1 MRYLRGAAVT
11 LRLSV
16 PSKEACE
23 TLSNIEDPLLFGAV
37 IGLYALVLV
46 ALLYVVLTRSSVTLR
61 QQTRQIEAL
70 TIRMLD
76 HGQAL
81 SSGVN
86 GLRDEIARQA
96 GLAREDSAARIAGV
110 GQDIAQK
117 IDLLAGTQRGAFEGF
132 AATLNE
138 ARAASDLAA
147 KIAREEAGTSFGTFG
162 NLVTERLSE
171 QALLQTARLDGFAAR
186 LLEHRSAT
194 AEDSRALREEVN
206 KAIGALSKSL
216 LEGLETQSRGQIE
229 GLAAAQ
235 AQILEMTGANDRAA
249 LALRETVQG
258 RLDALRQDNEAK
270 LEQMRVTVDEKLQG
284 TLEQRL
290 GASFTQ
296 VNEQL
301 ERVFKSVGEMQ
312 TIATGV
318 GDLKRVLTNVKARG
332 TWGEATLGML
342 LEQAMTIEQYAQN
355 VEVKPGSNQRV
366 EYAIR
371 LPNDGDTPVW
381 LPIDAKLPIEDYER
395 LIDASE
401 RADVV
406 GIEAAHK
413 GLEKAIRVAA
423 KDISEKYIAPPHT
436 TDFAIMFLPTEGLF
450 AEVVR
455 RPGLVDALQR
465 DHKVLVSGP
474 TTLMA
479 TLTSLR
485 MGFRT
490 LAIQQRSSEVWQV
503 LSNVKQEFEK
513 FGGVLKK
520 VEEKLDQAKN
530 VVQQARTREN
540 VLGRQLRA
548 VEILPGSAPQAAL
561 PFVSP
566 ADLIEDVLDDLDG
579 G

>member
-1 MRYLRGAAVT
+1 MTA
-11 LRLSV
+11 S
-16 PSKEACE
+16 P
-23 TLSNIEDPLLFGAV
+23 IQDPLLLGAV
-37 IGLYALVLV
+37 VGLYVLVLLG
-46 ALLYVVLTRSSVTLR
+46 LLYFALTRSSLTLR
-61 QQTRQIEAL
+61 HQTRQIEAL
-70 TIRMLD
+70 NTRILD
-76 HGQAL
+76 QGQAL
-81 SSGVN
+81 SAGLL
-86 GLRDEIARQA
+86 GLREEIARQA
-96 GLAREDSAARIAGV
+96 VQAREDSAARIAGV
-110 GQDIAQK
+110 GQDMAQK
-117 IDLLAGTQRGAFEGF
+117 IDLLANAQRGAFEGF
-132 AATLNE
+132 AATLTDG
-138 ARAASDLAA
+138 RTASDLAA
-147 KIAREEAGTSFGTFG
+147 TTARQEAATSFGTFG
-162 NLVTERLSE
+162 TLVTERLSE
-171 QALLQTARLDGFAAR
+171 QARGQTARLDSFEAR
-186 LLEHRSAT
+186 LLEHRTAT

-216 LEGLETQSRGQIE
+216 LEGLETQGRSQTE
-229 GLAAAQ
+229 ALSAAQ
-235 AQILEMTGANDRAA
+235 NQIKELTLANDRTA

-258 RLDALRQDNEAK
+258 RLDALRQENEAK

-342 LEQAMTIEQYAQN
+342 LEQAMSAEQYAQN
-355 VEVKPGSNQRV
+355 VEVKPASNQSV

-401 RADVV
+401 RADVA
-406 GIEAAHK
+406 GIEAAQK
-413 GLEKAIRVAA
+413 GLERAIRLEA
-423 KDISEKYIAPPHT
+423 KKIAEKYIAPPHT

-503 LSNVKQEFEK
+503 LSSVKQEFEK

-520 VEEKLDQAKN
+520 VEDKLDQAKN
-530 VVQQARTREN
+530 VVHEARTREN
-540 VLGRQLRA
+540 VLGRKLRA
-548 VEILPGSAPQAAL
+548 VETLPGSLPQSVL
-561 PFVSP
+561 PFAAP
-566 ADLIEDVLDDLDG
+566 TDLFEEVMDDSEG
-579 G
+579 Q

>member
-1 MRYLRGAAVT
+1 MF
-11 LRLSV
+11 
-16 PSKEACE
+16 
-23 TLSNIEDPLLFGAV
+23 SNIQDPLLLGAI
-37 IGLYALVLV
+37 IGLYGLVLV
-46 ALLYVVLTRSSVTLR
+46 ALLYVALTRSSLTLR

-70 TIRMLD
+70 SIRMLD
-76 HGQAL
+76 QGQAL
-81 SSGVN
+81 TSGLN
-86 GLRDEIARQA
+86 ALRDETARQNA
-96 GLAREDSAARIAGV
+96 LAREDSAARIAGV

-117 IDLLAGTQRGAFEGF
+117 IDLLANAQRGAFDGF

-138 ARAASDLAA
+138 ARGAGDLAA
-147 KIAREEAGTSFGTFG
+147 KTAREEAATNFGAFGT
-162 NLVTERLSE
+162 LVTDRLSE
-171 QALLQTARLDGFAAR
+171 QARQQTARLDGFSDR
-186 LLEHRSAT
+186 LMEHRKST

-216 LEGLETQSRGQIE
+216 LEGLETQGRGQIE
-229 GLAAAQ
+229 GLGAAQTQIKEMTAANDLAAA
-235 AQILEMTGANDRAA
+235 
-249 LALRETVQG
+249 ALRQTVEG
-258 RLDALRQDNEAK
+258 RLDVLRQDNETK
-270 LEQMRVTVDEKLQG
+270 LEQMRITVDEKLQG

-290 GASFTQ
+290 GASFSQ

-355 VEVKPGSNQRV
+355 VAVIPGSAARV

-413 GLEKAIRVAA
+413 GLEKAIRIAA
-423 KDISEKYIAPPHT
+423 KDISEKYIGPPHT

-465 DHKVLVSGP
+465 DFKVLVSGP

-503 LSNVKQEFEK
+503 LSKVKKEFEN

-520 VEEKLDQAKN
+520 VEDKLDQAKN
-530 VVQQARTREN
+530 VVKEARTREN

-548 VEILPGSAPQAAL
+548 VESLPGSGPQAAL

-566 ADLIEDVLDDLDG
+566 AELIEDVLDDLEG
-579 G
+579 GT

>member
-1 MRYLRGAAVT
+1 MTA
-11 LRLSV
+11 S
-16 PSKEACE
+16 P
-23 TLSNIEDPLLFGAV
+23 IQDPLLLGAV
-37 IGLYALVLV
+37 VGLYVLVLLG
-46 ALLYVVLTRSSVTLR
+46 LLYFALTRSSLTLR
-61 QQTRQIEAL
+61 HQTRQIEAL
-70 TIRMLD
+70 NTRILD
-76 HGQAL
+76 QGQAL
-81 SSGVN
+81 SAGLL
-86 GLRDEIARQA
+86 GLREEIARQA
-96 GLAREDSAARIAGV
+96 VQAREDSAARIAGV
-110 GQDIAQK
+110 GQDMAQK
-117 IDLLAGTQRGAFEGF
+117 IDLLANAQRGAFEGF
-132 AATLNE
+132 AATLTDG
-138 ARAASDLAA
+138 RTASDVAA
-147 KIAREEAGTSFGTFG
+147 TTARQEAATSFGTFG
-162 NLVTERLSE
+162 TLVTERLSE
-171 QALLQTARLDGFAAR
+171 QARGQTARLDSFEAR
-186 LLEHRSAT
+186 LLEHRTAT

-216 LEGLETQSRGQIE
+216 LEGLETQGRSQTE
-229 GLAAAQ
+229 ALSAAQ
-235 AQILEMTGANDRAA
+235 NQIKELTLANDRTA

-258 RLDALRQDNEAK
+258 RLDALRQENEAK

-342 LEQAMTIEQYAQN
+342 LEQAMSAEQYAQN
-355 VEVKPGSNQRV
+355 VEVKPASNQSV

-401 RADVV
+401 RADVA
-406 GIEAAHK
+406 GIEAAQK
-413 GLEKAIRVAA
+413 GLERAIRLEA
-423 KDISEKYIAPPHT
+423 KKIAEKYIAPPHT

-503 LSNVKQEFEK
+503 LSSVKQEFEK

-520 VEEKLDQAKN
+520 VEDKLDQAKN
-530 VVQQARTREN
+530 VVHEARTREN
-540 VLGRQLRA
+540 VLGRKLRA
-548 VEILPGSAPQAAL
+548 VETLPGSLPQSVL
-561 PFVSP
+561 PFAAP
-566 ADLIEDVLDDLDG
+566 TDLFEEVMDDSEG
-579 G
+579 Q

>member
-1 MRYLRGAAVT
+1 MT
-11 LRLSV
+11 
-16 PSKEACE
+16 
-23 TLSNIEDPLLFGAV
+23 IQDPLLLGAI
-37 IGLYALVLV
+37 IGLYVLVLL
-46 ALLYVVLTRSSVTLR
+46 ALLYVVLTGSGSQLR
-61 QQTRQIEAL
+61 PLTRQIEAL
-70 TIRMLD
+70 STRLLD
-76 HGQAL
+76 QGQTFAAGLSAL
-81 SSGVN
+81 
-86 GLRDEIARQA
+86 REEAARQA
-96 GLAREDSAARIAGV
+96 IVSREDSAARIAGV
-110 GQDIAQK
+110 GQDMAQK
-117 IDLLAGTQRGAFEGF
+117 IDLLANAQRQAFEGF
-132 AATLNE
+132 ATTLAE
-138 ARAASDLAA
+138 ARAASELSA
-147 KIAREEAGTSFGTFG
+147 KIAREEAATSFGAFG
-162 NLVTERLSE
+162 TIVTERLGE
-171 QALLQTARLDGFAAR
+171 QAQSQTARLDSFAAR

-206 KAIGALSKSL
+206 KAIGSLSKSL
-216 LEGLETQSRGQIE
+216 LEGLDTQGRQQID

-235 AQILEMTGANDRAA
+235 TQIKQMMEANDRAA
-249 LALRETVQG
+249 LALRQTVEG
-258 RLDALRQDNEAK
+258 RLDTLRQDNEAK

-342 LEQAMTIEQYAQN
+342 LEQAMTNEQYAQN
-355 VEVKPGSNQRV
+355 VEVRPGSGQRV
-366 EYAIR
+366 EFAIR

-401 RADVV
+401 RADVAGV
-406 GIEAAHK
+406 EAAQK
-413 GLEKAIRVAA
+413 GLERAIRLAA
-423 KDISEKYIAPPHT
+423 KDIGDKYIAPPHT

-490 LAIQQRSSEVWQV
+490 LAIQQRSSEVWNV
-503 LSNVKQEFEK
+503 LSSVKQEFEK

-520 VEEKLDQAKN
+520 VEDKLDQAKN

-540 VLGRQLRA
+540 VLGRKLRA
-548 VEILPGSAPQAAL
+548 VESLPGSAPQAAL
-561 PFVSP
+561 PFVSGS
-566 ADLIEDVLDDLDG
+566 DLIADVVEDIDGEDDE
-579 G
+579 

>member
-1 MRYLRGAAVT
+1 MT
-11 LRLSV
+11 
-16 PSKEACE
+16 
-23 TLSNIEDPLLFGAV
+23 TTTIQDPLMLGAV
-37 IGLYALVLV
+37 IGLYVLVLI
-46 ALLYVVLTRSSVTLR
+46 AILYFALTRSKLTLR

-70 TIRMLD
+70 SIRMLD
-76 HGQAL
+76 QGQAL
-81 SSGVN
+81 TSGLN
-86 GLRDEIARQA
+86 GLRDETARQGA
-96 GLAREDSAARIAGV
+96 LAREDSAARIAGV

-117 IDLLAGTQRGAFEGF
+117 IDLLANAQRQAFDGF
-132 AATLNE
+132 ATTLNDT
-138 ARAASDLAA
+138 RVASDLAA
-147 KIAREEAGTSFGTFG
+147 KTAREEALTSFGTFG
-162 NLVTERLSE
+162 ALVTERLSE
-171 QALLQTARLDGFAAR
+171 QANQQTARLDNFAAR
-186 LLEHRSAT
+186 LLEHRTAT
-194 AEDSRALREEVN
+194 AEHSRALREEVN

-216 LEGLETQSRGQIE
+216 LEGLETQGRGQVE
-229 GLAAAQ
+229 GLTAAQ
-235 AQILEMTGANDRAA
+235 NQIKNMIEANDRAA
-249 LALRETVQG
+249 LALRQTVEG
-258 RLDALRQDNEAK
+258 RLDVLRQDNEAK

-342 LEQAMTIEQYAQN
+342 LEQAMSAEQYAQN
-355 VEVKPGSNQRV
+355 VEVNPGSNQRV

-401 RADVV
+401 RADVAGV
-406 GIEAAHK
+406 EAAQK
-413 GLEKAIRVAA
+413 GLERAIRTAA
-423 KDISEKYIAPPHT
+423 KDICEKYVAPPHT
-436 TDFAIMFLPTEGLF
+436 TDFGIMFLPTEGLF

-465 DHKVLVSGP
+465 EHRVLVAGP

-503 LSNVKQEFEK
+503 LSNVKQEFGK
-513 FGGVLKK
+513 FGDVLDK
-520 VEEKLDQAKN
+520 VEKKLGEAQKTVADAGIRRRS
-530 VVQQARTREN
+530 VDRHLRT
-540 VLGRQLRA
+540 
-548 VEILPGSAPQAAL
+548 VESLPGSGPQAAL
-561 PFVSP
+561 PFVS
-566 ADLIEDVLDDLDG
+566 ASELIEDVLDDLDG
-579 G
+579 EAL

>member
-1 MRYLRGAAVT
+1 MTQIQDPTLFAAI
-11 LRLSV
+11 L
-16 PSKEACE
+16 
-23 TLSNIEDPLLFGAV
+23 
-37 IGLYALVLV
+37 GLYVLVLLCV
-46 ALLYVVLTRSSVTLR
+46 LYFALTRSSVTLR
-61 QQTRQIEAL
+61 QQSRQIEAL
-70 TIRMLD
+70 SIRMLD
-76 HGQAL
+76 QGQAL
-81 SSGVN
+81 TTGLN
-86 GLRDEIARQA
+86 GLRDETARQGA
-96 GLAREDSAARIAGV
+96 IAREDSAARIAGV
-110 GQDIAQK
+110 GQDMAQK
-117 IDLLAGTQRGAFEGF
+117 IDLLANAQRQAFDGF
-132 AATLNE
+132 AATLSE
-138 ARAASDLAA
+138 ARNASDLAA
-147 KIAREEAGTSFGTFG
+147 KTAREETGTSFGTFG
-162 NLVTERLSE
+162 ALVTERLSE
-171 QALLQTARLDGFAAR
+171 QAMQQTARLDGFAAR

-216 LEGLETQSRGQIE
+216 LEGLETQGRGQTE
-229 GLAAAQ
+229 GLNAAQ
-235 AQILEMTGANDRAA
+235 NQIKDMTEANDRAA
-249 LALRETVQG
+249 LALRQTVEG
-258 RLDALRQDNEAK
+258 RLDVLRQDNEVK

-290 GASFTQ
+290 GASFSQ

-332 TWGEATLGML
+332 TWGEASLGML
-342 LEQAMTIEQYAQN
+342 LEQAMTTEQYAQN
-355 VEVKPGSNQRV
+355 VEVKPSSNQRV
-366 EYAIR
+366 EFAIR

-401 RADVV
+401 RADVAA
-406 GIEAAHK
+406 IEAAHK

-503 LSNVKQEFEK
+503 LSTVKQEFEK
-513 FGGVLKK
+513 FGGVLQK

-540 VLGRQLRA
+540 VLGRKLRA
-548 VEILPGSAPQAAL
+548 VESLPGSGPQAAL

-566 ADLIEDVLDDLDG
+566 AELIEDVLDDLDG
-579 G
+579 GQ

>member
-1 MRYLRGAAVT
+1 MAMNYST
-11 LRLSV
+11 
-16 PSKEACE
+16 
-23 TLSNIEDPLLFGAV
+23 IQDPLLLGAV
-37 IGLYALVLV
+37 IGLYVLVLV
-46 ALLYVVLTRSSVTLR
+46 GLLYFALTRSSPTLR

-70 TIRMLD
+70 SIRMLD
-76 HGQAL
+76 QGQAL
-81 SSGVN
+81 SNGLT
-86 GLRDEIARQA
+86 GLRDEMARQA
-96 GLAREDSAARIAGV
+96 ALAREDSAARIAGV
-110 GQDIAQK
+110 GQDMAQK
-117 IDLLAGTQRGAFEGF
+117 IDLLANAQRGAFEGF

-138 ARAASDLAA
+138 ARTASDLSA
-147 KIAREEAGTSFGTFG
+147 KIAREEAGSSFGTFG
-162 NLVTERLSE
+162 ALVTERLSE
-171 QALLQTARLDGFAAR
+171 QALLQTTRLDGFAAR

-206 KAIGALSKSL
+206 KAIKD
-216 LEGLETQSRGQIE
+216 
-229 GLAAAQ
+229 
-235 AQILEMTGANDRAA
+235 MTAANDVAA
-249 LALRETVQG
+249 GALRETVQG
-258 RLDALRQDNEAK
+258 RLDALRQDNEVK

-342 LEQAMTIEQYAQN
+342 LEQAMTTEQYAQN
-355 VEVKPGSNQRV
+355 VSVIPGSTARV

-401 RADVV
+401 RADVA

-423 KDISEKYIAPPHT
+423 KDISEKYIGPPHT

-465 DHKVLVSGP
+465 EFKVLVSGP

-548 VEILPGSAPQAAL
+548 VESLPGSGPQAAL

-566 ADLIEDVLDDLDG
+566 AELIEDVLDDLEGKVD
-579 G
+579 

>member
-1 MRYLRGAAVT
+1 MD
-11 LRLSV
+11 
-16 PSKEACE
+16 PSTIK
-23 TLSNIEDPLLFGAV
+23 DPLLFGAI
-37 IGLYALVLV
+37 IGLYILVLV
-46 ALLYVVLTRSSVTLR
+46 ALLYMALTRPSTALR
-61 QQTRQIEAL
+61 QQSRQIEAL
-70 TIRMLD
+70 SIRLLD
-76 HGQAL
+76 HGKGLTDGFSQ
-81 SSGVN
+81 
-86 GLRDEIARQA
+86 LRDELGRQSL
-96 GLAREDSAARIAGV
+96 LAREDSAARIAGV

-117 IDLLAGTQRGAFEGF
+117 LDLLANAQRAAFDGF
-132 AATLNE
+132 AATLSE
-138 ARAASDLAA
+138 ARGANDLAA
-147 KIAREEAGTSFGTFG
+147 KTAREEATTNFSAFGT
-162 NLVTERLSE
+162 LVTERLSE
-171 QALLQTARLDGFAAR
+171 QARQQTAQLDAFAAR
-186 LLEHRSAT
+186 LLEHRQTT

-216 LEGLETQSRGQIE
+216 LEGLETQGRGQID
-229 GLAAAQ
+229 GLLAAQ
-235 AQILEMTGANDRAA
+235 TQIKEMSEANDRAA
-249 LALRETVQG
+249 LALRQTVEG
-258 RLDALRQDNEAK
+258 RLDVLRTDNEAK

-290 GASFTQ
+290 GASFSQ

-342 LEQAMTIEQYAQN
+342 LEQAMTTEQYAQN
-355 VEVKPGSNQRV
+355 VEVNPGSNMRV
-366 EYAIR
+366 EFAIR

-401 RADVV
+401 RADVA
-406 GIEAAHK
+406 GIEGAQK

-423 KDISEKYIAPPHT
+423 KDIGEKYIAPPHT

-465 DHKVLVSGP
+465 EHKVLVSGP

-520 VEEKLDQAKN
+520 VEDKLDQAKN

-548 VEILPGSAPQAAL
+548 VESLPGSGPQAAL
-561 PFVSP
+561 PFVSQ
-566 ADLIEDVLDDLDG
+566 ADLIEDVLDDIDG
-579 G
+579 GA

>member
-1 MRYLRGAAVT
+1 MD
-11 LRLSV
+11 
-16 PSKEACE
+16 PSTIK
-23 TLSNIEDPLLFGAV
+23 DPLLFGAI
-37 IGLYALVLV
+37 IGLYILVLV
-46 ALLYVVLTRSSVTLR
+46 ALLYMALTRPSTALR
-61 QQTRQIEAL
+61 QQSRQIEAL
-70 TIRMLD
+70 SIRLLD
-76 HGQAL
+76 HGKGLTDGFSQ
-81 SSGVN
+81 
-86 GLRDEIARQA
+86 LRDELGRQSL
-96 GLAREDSAARIAGV
+96 LAREDSAARIAGV

-117 IDLLAGTQRGAFEGF
+117 LDLLANAQRAAFDGF
-132 AATLNE
+132 AATLSE
-138 ARAASDLAA
+138 ARGANDLAA
-147 KIAREEAGTSFGTFG
+147 KTAREEATTNFSAFGT
-162 NLVTERLSE
+162 LVTERLSE
-171 QALLQTARLDGFAAR
+171 QARQQTAQLDAFAAR
-186 LLEHRSAT
+186 LLEHRQTT

-216 LEGLETQSRGQIE
+216 LEGLETQGRGQID
-229 GLAAAQ
+229 GLLAAQ
-235 AQILEMTGANDRAA
+235 TQIKEMSEANDRAA
-249 LALRETVQG
+249 LALRQTVEG
-258 RLDALRQDNEAK
+258 RLDVLRTDNEAK

-290 GASFTQ
+290 GASFSQ

-342 LEQAMTIEQYAQN
+342 LEQAMTTEQYAQN
-355 VEVKPGSNQRV
+355 VEVNPGSNMRV
-366 EYAIR
+366 EFAIR

-406 GIEAAHK
+406 GIEGAQK

-423 KDISEKYIAPPHT
+423 KDIGEKYIAPPHT

-465 DHKVLVSGP
+465 EHKVLVSGP

-520 VEEKLDQAKN
+520 VEDKLDQAKN

-548 VEILPGSAPQAAL
+548 VESLPGSGPQAAL
-561 PFVSP
+561 PFVSQ
-566 ADLIEDVLDDLDG
+566 ADLIEDVLDDIDG
-579 G
+579 GA

>member
-1 MRYLRGAAVT
+1 MKALRHVSHI
-11 LRLSV
+11 L
-16 PSKEACE
+16 
-23 TLSNIEDPLLFGAV
+23 DPLLLGSI
-37 IGLYALVLV
+37 IGLYVLILVIF
-46 ALLYVVLTRSSVTLR
+46 LYVFLTRSSVALR
-61 QQTRQIEAL
+61 QQTRRIEDL
-70 TIRMLD
+70 SVRVLD
-76 HGQAL
+76 QGQAL
-81 SSGVN
+81 TSGLSV
-86 GLRDEIARQA
+86 LRDETTRQGA
-96 GLAREDSAARIAGV
+96 LAREDSAARIAGV

-117 IDLLAGTQRGAFEGF
+117 IDLLAGAQRQAFDGF

-138 ARAASDLAA
+138 TRAASDVAA
-147 KIAREEAGTSFGTFG
+147 KTAREEALTSFSTFG
-162 NLVTERLSE
+162 TLVTARLSE
-171 QALLQTARLDGFAAR
+171 QAMQQTARLDGFAAR
-186 LLEHRSAT
+186 LLEHRTAT

-216 LEGLETQSRGQIE
+216 LEGLETQGRGQTE
-229 GLAAAQ
+229 GLSAAQ
-235 AQILEMTGANDRAA
+235 TQIKDMTEANDRAA
-249 LALRETVQG
+249 LALRQTVEG
-258 RLDALRQDNEAK
+258 RLEVLRQDNEAK

-332 TWGEATLGML
+332 TWGEASLGML
-342 LEQAMTIEQYAQN
+342 LEQAMSTEQYGQN
-355 VEVKPGSNQRV
+355 VAVIPGSSARV
-366 EYAIR
+366 EFAIR

-401 RADVV
+401 RADASA
-406 GIEAAHK
+406 IDTAQK
-413 GLEKAIRVAA
+413 GLERAIRVAA
-423 KDISEKYIAPPHT
+423 KDISEKYIGPPHT

-465 DHKVLVSGP
+465 EFKVLVSGP

-503 LSNVKQEFEK
+503 LSTVKQEFEK

-540 VLGRQLRA
+540 VLGRKLRA
-548 VEILPGSAPQAAL
+548 VESLPGSGPQAAL

-566 ADLIEDVLDDLDG
+566 ADMIEDVMDDLDG
-579 G
+579 DDEA

>member
-1 MRYLRGAAVT
+1 MPY
-11 LRLSV
+11 
-16 PSKEACE
+16 
-23 TLSNIEDPLLFGAV
+23 SNIQDPLLLAAV
-37 IGLYALVLV
+37 IGLYVIVL
-46 ALLYVVLTRSSVTLR
+46 LGILYFALTRSNLTLR

-70 TIRMLD
+70 SIRMLD
-76 HGQAL
+76 QGQAL
-81 SSGVN
+81 TNGLN
-86 GLRDEIARQA
+86 GLRDEAARQA

-117 IDLLAGTQRGAFEGF
+117 IDLLANAQRSAFDGF

-147 KIAREEAGTSFGTFG
+147 KTAREEAGTSFGTFG
-162 NLVTERLSE
+162 ALVTERLSE
-171 QALLQTARLDGFAAR
+171 QARQQTARLDGFEAR
-186 LLEHRSAT
+186 LLEHRTST

-216 LEGLETQSRGQIE
+216 LEGLETQGRGQTE
-229 GLAAAQ
+229 SLSAAQ
-235 AQILEMTGANDRAA
+235 TQIKEMTEANDRAA
-249 LALRETVQG
+249 LALRQTVEG
-258 RLDALRQDNEAK
+258 RLDVLRQDNEAK

-342 LEQAMTIEQYAQN
+342 LEQAMTTEQYAQN

-401 RADVV
+401 RADVA
-406 GIEAAHK
+406 GIEAAQK

-423 KDISEKYIAPPHT
+423 KDIGEKYIAPPHT

-455 RPGLVDALQR
+455 RPGLVDVLQR

-548 VEILPGSAPQAAL
+548 VESLPGSAPQAAL

-566 ADLIEDVLDDLDG
+566 AELIEDVLDDLDG
-579 G
+579 GA

>member
-1 MRYLRGAAVT
+1 
-11 LRLSV
+11 
-16 PSKEACE
+16 
-23 TLSNIEDPLLFGAV
+23 LSNIEDPLLFGAV

-70 TIRMLD
+70 SIRMLD
-76 HGQAL
+76 QGQAL
-81 SSGVN
+81 SSGLN

-147 KIAREEAGTSFGTFG
+147 KTAREEAGTSFGTFG
-162 NLVTERLSE
+162 SLVTERLSE

-216 LEGLETQSRGQIE
+216 LEGLETQSRGQID

-401 RADVV
+401 RADVA

-548 VEILPGSAPQAAL
+548 VESLPGSAPQAAL
-561 PFVSP
+561 PFVSE

>member
-1 MRYLRGAAVT
+1 MTA
-11 LRLSV
+11 S
-16 PSKEACE
+16 P
-23 TLSNIEDPLLFGAV
+23 IQDPLLLGAV
-37 IGLYALVLV
+37 VGLYVLVLLG
-46 ALLYVVLTRSSVTLR
+46 LLYFALTRSSLTLR
-61 QQTRQIEAL
+61 HQTRQIEAL
-70 TIRMLD
+70 NTRILD
-76 HGQAL
+76 QGQAL
-81 SSGVN
+81 SAGLL
-86 GLRDEIARQA
+86 GLREEIARQA
-96 GLAREDSAARIAGV
+96 VQAREDSAARIAGV
-110 GQDIAQK
+110 GQDMAQK
-117 IDLLAGTQRGAFEGF
+117 IDLLANAQRGAFEGF
-132 AATLNE
+132 AATLTDG
-138 ARAASDLAA
+138 RTASDLAA
-147 KIAREEAGTSFGTFG
+147 TTARQEAATSFGTFG
-162 NLVTERLSE
+162 TLVTERLSE
-171 QALLQTARLDGFAAR
+171 QARGQTARLDSFEAR
-186 LLEHRSAT
+186 LLEHRTAT

-216 LEGLETQSRGQIE
+216 LEGLETQGRSQTE
-229 GLAAAQ
+229 ALSAAQ
-235 AQILEMTGANDRAA
+235 NQIKEMTLANDRTA

-258 RLDALRQDNEAK
+258 RLDALRQENEAK

-332 TWGEATLGML
+332 TWGEAALGML
-342 LEQAMTIEQYAQN
+342 LEQAMSAEQYAQN
-355 VEVKPGSNQRV
+355 VEVKPASNQSV

-401 RADVV
+401 RADVA
-406 GIEAAHK
+406 GIEAAQK
-413 GLEKAIRVAA
+413 GLERAIRLEA
-423 KDISEKYIAPPHT
+423 KKIAEKYIAPPHT

-503 LSNVKQEFEK
+503 LSSVKQEFEK

-520 VEEKLDQAKN
+520 VEDKLDQAKN
-530 VVQQARTREN
+530 VVHEARTREN
-540 VLGRQLRA
+540 VLGRKLRA
-548 VEILPGSAPQAAL
+548 VETLPGSLPQSVL
-561 PFVSP
+561 PFASP
-566 ADLIEDVLDDLDG
+566 ADLFEEVMDDSEG
-579 G
+579 Q

>member
-1 MRYLRGAAVT
+1 MTA
-11 LRLSV
+11 S
-16 PSKEACE
+16 P
-23 TLSNIEDPLLFGAV
+23 IQDPLLLGAV
-37 IGLYALVLV
+37 VGLYVLVLLG
-46 ALLYVVLTRSSVTLR
+46 LLYFALTRSSLTLR
-61 QQTRQIEAL
+61 HQTRQIEAL
-70 TIRMLD
+70 NTRILD
-76 HGQAL
+76 QGQAL
-81 SSGVN
+81 SAGLL
-86 GLRDEIARQA
+86 GLREEIARQA
-96 GLAREDSAARIAGV
+96 VQAREDSAARIAGV
-110 GQDIAQK
+110 GQDMAQK
-117 IDLLAGTQRGAFEGF
+117 IDLLANAQRGAFEGF
-132 AATLNE
+132 AATLTDG
-138 ARAASDLAA
+138 RTASDLAA
-147 KIAREEAGTSFGTFG
+147 TTARQEAATSFGTFG
-162 NLVTERLSE
+162 TLVTERLSE
-171 QALLQTARLDGFAAR
+171 QARGQTARLDSFEAR
-186 LLEHRSAT
+186 LLEHRTAT

-216 LEGLETQSRGQIE
+216 LEGLETQGRSQTE
-229 GLAAAQ
+229 ALSAAQ
-235 AQILEMTGANDRAA
+235 TQIKEMTLANDRTA

-258 RLDALRQDNEAK
+258 RLDALRQENEAK

-342 LEQAMTIEQYAQN
+342 LEQAMSAEQYAQN
-355 VEVKPGSNQRV
+355 VEVKPASNQSV

-401 RADVV
+401 RADVA
-406 GIEAAHK
+406 GIEAAQK
-413 GLEKAIRVAA
+413 GLERAIRLEA
-423 KDISEKYIAPPHT
+423 KKIAEKYIAPPHT

-503 LSNVKQEFEK
+503 LSSVKQEFEK

-520 VEEKLDQAKN
+520 VEDKLDQAKN
-530 VVQQARTREN
+530 VVHEARTREN
-540 VLGRQLRA
+540 VLGRKLRA
-548 VEILPGSAPQAAL
+548 VETLPGSLPQSVL
-561 PFVSP
+561 PFASP
-566 ADLIEDVLDDLDG
+566 ADLFEEVMDDSEG
-579 G
+579 Q

>member
-1 MRYLRGAAVT
+1 MPY
-11 LRLSV
+11 
-16 PSKEACE
+16 
-23 TLSNIEDPLLFGAV
+23 SNIQDPLLLGAV
-37 IGLYALVLV
+37 IGLYVIVL
-46 ALLYVVLTRSSVTLR
+46 LGILYFALTRSNLTLR

-70 TIRMLD
+70 SIRLLD
-76 HGQAL
+76 QGQAL
-81 SSGVN
+81 TNGLN
-86 GLRDEIARQA
+86 GLRDEAARQA

-117 IDLLAGTQRGAFEGF
+117 IDLLANAQRGAFDGF
-132 AATLNE
+132 AGTLHE

-147 KIAREEAGTSFGTFG
+147 KTAREEAGTSFGTFG
-162 NLVTERLSE
+162 ALVTERLSE
-171 QALLQTARLDGFAAR
+171 QARQQTARLDGFEAR
-186 LLEHRSAT
+186 LLEHRTST

-216 LEGLETQSRGQIE
+216 LEGLETQGRGQTE
-229 GLAAAQ
+229 SLSAAQ
-235 AQILEMTGANDRAA
+235 TQIKEMTEANDRAA
-249 LALRETVQG
+249 LALRQTVEG
-258 RLDALRQDNEAK
+258 RLDVLRQDNEAK

-342 LEQAMTIEQYAQN
+342 LEQAMTTEQYAQN

-401 RADVV
+401 RADVA
-406 GIEAAHK
+406 GIEAAQK

-455 RPGLVDALQR
+455 RPGLVDVLQR

-548 VEILPGSAPQAAL
+548 VESLPGSAPQAAL

-566 ADLIEDVLDDLDG
+566 AELIEDVLDDLDG
-579 G
+579 GA

>member
-1 MRYLRGAAVT
+1 M
-11 LRLSV
+11 
-16 PSKEACE
+16 PQ
-23 TLSNIEDPLLFGAV
+23 SNIQDPLVLGAIV
-37 IGLYALVLV
+37 GLYVLILI
-46 ALLYVVLTRSSVTLR
+46 ALLYFALTRSGVTLR

-70 TIRMLD
+70 SIRMLD
-76 HGQAL
+76 QGQAL
-81 SSGVN
+81 TVGLN
-86 GLRDEIARQA
+86 GLRDETARQGA
-96 GLAREDSAARIAGV
+96 LAREDSAARIAGV
-110 GQDIAQK
+110 GQDMAQK
-117 IDLLAGTQRGAFEGF
+117 IDLLANAQRQAFDGF
-132 AATLNE
+132 AATLVDT
-138 ARAASDLAA
+138 RAAAYLEA
-147 KIAREEAGTSFGTFG
+147 KTAREEALTSFGTFG
-162 NLVTERLSE
+162 ALVTQRLSD
-171 QALLQTARLDGFAAR
+171 QATQQTARLDGFAAR

-194 AEDSRALREEVN
+194 AEDSRMLREEVN

-216 LEGLETQSRGQIE
+216 LEGLETQGRAQNE
-229 GLAAAQ
+229 GLATTQ
-235 AQILEMTGANDRAA
+235 AKIVEMTGANERAA

-258 RLDALRQDNEAK
+258 RLDALRIDNETK

-290 GASFTQ
+290 GASFSQ

-342 LEQAMTIEQYAQN
+342 LEQAMSNEQYGQN
-355 VEVKPGSNQRV
+355 VAVVPGSSARV

-401 RADVV
+401 RADVA
-406 GIEAAHK
+406 GIEAAQK
-413 GLEKAIRVAA
+413 GLERAIRVAA
-423 KDISEKYIAPPHT
+423 KDIGEKYIAPPHT

-465 DHKVLVSGP
+465 EHKVLVSGP

-503 LSNVKQEFEK
+503 LSTVKQEFEK
-513 FGGVLKK
+513 FGGVLAK

-540 VLGRQLRA
+540 VLGRKLRA
-548 VEILPGSAPQAAL
+548 VESLPGSGPQAAL

-566 ADLIEDVLDDLDG
+566 AELIEDVLDDLDG
-579 G
+579 GA

>member
-1 MRYLRGAAVT
+1 MNANT
-11 LRLSV
+11 
-16 PSKEACE
+16 
-23 TLSNIEDPLLFGAV
+23 IQDPLMLSAI
-37 IGLYALVLV
+37 IGLYVLILLT
-46 ALLYVVLTRSSVTLR
+46 LLYVVLTRSSAALR
-61 QQTRQIEAL
+61 AHSRQIEAL
-70 TIRMLD
+70 STRLLD
-76 HGQAL
+76 QGQAF
-81 SSGVN
+81 SAGMAA
-86 GLRDEIARQA
+86 LREEASRQSA
-96 GLAREDSAARIAGV
+96 QAREDSAARIAGV
-110 GQDIAQK
+110 GQDVAQK
-117 IDLLAGTQRGAFEGF
+117 IDLLAGAQRQAFDAF

-138 ARAASDLAA
+138 LRASGDLAA
-147 KIAREEAGTSFGTFG
+147 KTAREEAASSFAAFG
-162 NLVTERLSE
+162 AGVTQRLGE
-171 QALLQTARLDGFAAR
+171 QATSQTARLDGFAAR
-186 LLEHRSAT
+186 LLEHRTAT

-216 LEGLETQSRGQIE
+216 LDGLETQGRGQAE

-235 AQILEMTGANDRAA
+235 TQIKAMTEANDRSAM
-249 LALRETVQG
+249 ALRQTVEG
-258 RLDALRQDNEAK
+258 RLDVLRQNNEAK

-290 GASFTQ
+290 GASFSQ

-342 LEQAMTIEQYAQN
+342 LEQAMTIEQYSEN
-355 VEVKPGSNQRV
+355 VEVRAGSGQRV
-366 EYAIR
+366 EFAIR

-401 RADVV
+401 RADVA
-406 GIEAAHK
+406 GIEAAQK
-413 GLEKAIRVAA
+413 GLEKAIRIAA

-465 DHKVLVSGP
+465 DFKVLVSGP

-490 LAIQQRSSEVWQV
+490 LAIQQRSSEVWNV
-503 LSNVKQEFEK
+503 LSSVKQEFGK
-513 FGGVLKK
+513 FGGILEK
-520 VEEKLDQAKN
+520 VEKKLDEAKN
-530 VVQQARTREN
+530 IVGQARTREN
-540 VLGRQLRA
+540 VLGRKLRA
-548 VEILPGSAPQAAL
+548 VESLPESGPQAAL
-561 PFVSP
+561 PFVSA
-566 ADLIEDVLDDLDG
+566 ADLVEDILDDLDG
-579 G
+579 DVEK

>member
-1 MRYLRGAAVT
+1 MD
-11 LRLSV
+11 
-16 PSKEACE
+16 PSTIK
-23 TLSNIEDPLLFGAV
+23 DPLLFGAI
-37 IGLYALVLV
+37 IGLYILVLV
-46 ALLYVVLTRSSVTLR
+46 ALLYMALTRPSTALR
-61 QQTRQIEAL
+61 QQSRQIEAL
-70 TIRMLD
+70 SIRLLD
-76 HGQAL
+76 HGKGLTDGFSQ
-81 SSGVN
+81 
-86 GLRDEIARQA
+86 LRDELGRQSL
-96 GLAREDSAARIAGV
+96 LAREDSAARIAGV

-117 IDLLAGTQRGAFEGF
+117 LDLLANAQRAAFDGF
-132 AATLNE
+132 AATLSE
-138 ARAASDLAA
+138 ARGANDLAA
-147 KIAREEAGTSFGTFG
+147 KTAREEATTNFSAFGT
-162 NLVTERLSE
+162 LVTERLSE
-171 QALLQTARLDGFAAR
+171 QARQQTAQLDAFAAR
-186 LLEHRSAT
+186 LLEHRQTT

-216 LEGLETQSRGQIE
+216 LEGLETQGRGQID
-229 GLAAAQ
+229 GLLAAQ
-235 AQILEMTGANDRAA
+235 TQIKEMSEANDRAA
-249 LALRETVQG
+249 LALRQTVEG
-258 RLDALRQDNEAK
+258 RLDVLRTDNEAK

-290 GASFTQ
+290 GASFSQ

-342 LEQAMTIEQYAQN
+342 LEQAMTTEQYAQN
-355 VEVKPGSNQRV
+355 VEVNPGSNMRV
-366 EYAIR
+366 EFAIR

-401 RADVV
+401 RADVA
-406 GIEAAHK
+406 GIEGAQK

-423 KDISEKYIAPPHT
+423 KDIGEKYIAPPHT

-465 DHKVLVSGP
+465 EYKVLVSGP

-520 VEEKLDQAKN
+520 VEDKLDQAKN

-548 VEILPGSAPQAAL
+548 VESLPGSGPQAAL
-561 PFVSP
+561 PFVSQ
-566 ADLIEDVLDDLDG
+566 ADLIEDVLDDIDG
-579 G
+579 GA

>member
-1 MRYLRGAAVT
+1 LRDVASTHRFVEYFLQDAM
-11 LRLSV
+11 
-16 PSKEACE
+16 PN
-23 TLSNIEDPLLFGAV
+23 SNIQDPILLGAV
-37 IGLYALVLV
+37 VGLYVLILI
-46 ALLYVVLTRSSVTLR
+46 ALLYFALTRSGVTLR

-70 TIRMLD
+70 SIRMLD
-76 HGQAL
+76 QGQAL
-81 SSGVN
+81 TVGLN
-86 GLRDEIARQA
+86 GLRDETARQGA
-96 GLAREDSAARIAGV
+96 LAREDSAARIAGV
-110 GQDIAQK
+110 GQDMAQK
-117 IDLLAGTQRGAFEGF
+117 IDLLANAQRQAFDGF
-132 AATLNE
+132 AATL
-138 ARAASDLAA
+138 ADTRAASYLEA
-147 KIAREEAGTSFGTFG
+147 KAAREEAGTSFGVFG
-162 NLVTERLSE
+162 AMVTERLSE
-171 QALLQTARLDGFAAR
+171 QARQQTARLDGFEAR
-186 LLEHRSAT
+186 LLEHRTMT

-216 LEGLETQSRGQIE
+216 LEGLGTT
-229 GLAAAQ
+229 Q
-235 AQILEMTGANDRAA
+235 AQIKDMTSANDVAAAA
-249 LALRETVQG
+249 LRQTVEG
-258 RLDALRQDNEAK
+258 RLDVLRQDNETK

-342 LEQAMTIEQYAQN
+342 LEQAMSNEQYGQN
-355 VEVKPGSNQRV
+355 VAVVPGSTARV

-406 GIEAAHK
+406 GIEAAQK
-413 GLEKAIRVAA
+413 GLERAIRLAA
-423 KDISEKYIAPPHT
+423 KDIGDKYIAPPHT

-465 DHKVLVSGP
+465 EHKVLVSGP

-503 LSNVKQEFEK
+503 LSSVKQEFEK
-513 FGGVLKK
+513 FGGVLQK

-540 VLGRQLRA
+540 VLGRKLRA
-548 VEILPGSAPQAAL
+548 VESLPGSGPQAAL

-566 ADLIEDVLDDLDG
+566 AELIEDVLDDLDG
-579 G
+579 GQ

>member
-1 MRYLRGAAVT
+1 MSLA
-11 LRLSV
+11 
-16 PSKEACE
+16 
-23 TLSNIEDPLLFGAV
+23 NIQDPLLLGAV
-37 IGLYALVLV
+37 IGLYVLMLIC
-46 ALLYVVLTRSSVTLR
+46 LLYVVLTRSSANLR
-61 QQTRQIEAL
+61 QQSRQIEAL
-70 TIRMLD
+70 SVRLLD

-81 SSGVN
+81 SVGLS
-86 GLRDEIARQA
+86 GLREEISRQA
-96 GLAREDSAARIAGV
+96 IVAREDSAARIAGV
-110 GQDIAQK
+110 GQDVAQK
-117 IDLLAGTQRGAFEGF
+117 IDLLANAQRQAFDGF
-132 AATLNE
+132 STILNDT
-138 ARAASDLAA
+138 RAASDLGA
-147 KIAREEAGTSFGTFG
+147 KIAREEAATSFGAFG
-162 NLVTERLSE
+162 GLVTERLSE
-171 QALLQTARLDGFAAR
+171 QARQQTARLDGFEAR
-186 LLEHRSAT
+186 LLEHRKAT

-216 LEGLETQSRGQIE
+216 LEGMETQGRSQIE
-229 GLAAAQ
+229 GLSAAQ
-235 AQILEMTGANDRAA
+235 TQIKEMTEANDRTAQ
-249 LALRETVQG
+249 ALRETVQG
-258 RLDALRQDNEAK
+258 RLDALRQDNEVK

-290 GASFTQ
+290 GASFSQ

-342 LEQAMTIEQYAQN
+342 LEQAMTTEQYAQN
-355 VEVKPGSNQRV
+355 VEVRPGSNQRV
-366 EYAIR
+366 EFAIR

-401 RADVV
+401 RADVG

-413 GLEKAIRVAA
+413 GLEKAIRLAA
-423 KDISEKYIAPPHT
+423 KDIGEKYIAPPHT

-465 DHKVLVSGP
+465 EHKVLVSGP

-520 VEEKLDQAKN
+520 VEDKLDQAKN

-548 VEILPGSAPQAAL
+548 VESLPGSAPQAAL
-561 PFVSP
+561 PFVAQ
-566 ADLIEDVLDDLDG
+566 ADIIEDVLDDLDG
-579 G
+579 GD

>member
-1 MRYLRGAAVT
+1 MTA
-11 LRLSV
+11 S
-16 PSKEACE
+16 P
-23 TLSNIEDPLLFGAV
+23 IQDPLLLGAV
-37 IGLYALVLV
+37 VGLYVLVLLG
-46 ALLYVVLTRSSVTLR
+46 LLYFALTRSSLTLR
-61 QQTRQIEAL
+61 HQTRQIEAL
-70 TIRMLD
+70 NTRILD
-76 HGQAL
+76 QGQAL
-81 SSGVN
+81 SAGLL
-86 GLRDEIARQA
+86 GLREEIARQA
-96 GLAREDSAARIAGV
+96 VQAREDSAARIAGV
-110 GQDIAQK
+110 GQDMAQK
-117 IDLLAGTQRGAFEGF
+117 IDLLANAQRGAFEGF
-132 AATLNE
+132 AATLTDG
-138 ARAASDLAA
+138 RTASDVAA
-147 KIAREEAGTSFGTFG
+147 TTARQEAATSFGTFG
-162 NLVTERLSE
+162 TLVTERLSE
-171 QALLQTARLDGFAAR
+171 QARGQTARLDSFEAR
-186 LLEHRSAT
+186 LLEHRTAT

-216 LEGLETQSRGQIE
+216 LEGLETQGRSQTE
-229 GLAAAQ
+229 ALSAAQ
-235 AQILEMTGANDRAA
+235 NQIKEMTLANDRTA

-258 RLDALRQDNEAK
+258 RLDALRQENEAK

-342 LEQAMTIEQYAQN
+342 LEQAMSAEQYAQN
-355 VEVKPGSNQRV
+355 VEVKPASNQSV

-401 RADVV
+401 RADVA
-406 GIEAAHK
+406 GIEAAQK
-413 GLEKAIRVAA
+413 GLERAIRLEA
-423 KDISEKYIAPPHT
+423 KKIAEKYIAPPHT

-503 LSNVKQEFEK
+503 LSSVKQEFEK

-520 VEEKLDQAKN
+520 VEDKLDQAKN
-530 VVQQARTREN
+530 VVHEARTREN
-540 VLGRQLRA
+540 VLGRKLRA
-548 VEILPGSAPQAAL
+548 VETLPGSLPQSVL
-561 PFVSP
+561 PFAAP
-566 ADLIEDVLDDLDG
+566 TDLFEEVMDDSEG
-579 G
+579 Q

>member
-1 MRYLRGAAVT
+1 MT
-11 LRLSV
+11 
-16 PSKEACE
+16 E
-23 TLSNIEDPLLFGAV
+23 TTIQDPLLLSAV
-37 IGLYALVLV
+37 IGLYALV
-46 ALLYVVLTRSSVTLR
+46 ALGLLFFALTRSSLTLR

-70 TIRMLD
+70 NTRILD
-76 HGQAL
+76 QGQAL
-81 SSGVN
+81 SA
-86 GLRDEIARQA
+86 GLLSLREEIARQA
-96 GLAREDSAARIAGV
+96 VQAREDSAARIAGV
-110 GQDIAQK
+110 GQDMAQK
-117 IDLLAGTQRGAFEGF
+117 IDLLANAQRGAFEGF
-132 AATLNE
+132 AATLTD
-138 ARAASDLAA
+138 ARSASDLAA
-147 KIAREEAGTSFGTFG
+147 KTAREEAATSFGTFG
-162 NLVTERLSE
+162 TLVTERLSE
-171 QALLQTARLDGFAAR
+171 QARGQTARLDSFEAR
-186 LLEHRSAT
+186 LLEHRTST

-216 LEGLETQSRGQIE
+216 LEGLETQGRNQTE
-229 GLAAAQ
+229 ALAAAQ
-235 AQILEMTGANDRAA
+235 TQIKEMTLANDRTA

-342 LEQAMTIEQYAQN
+342 LEQAMTLEQYAQN
-355 VEVKPGSNQRV
+355 VEVKPGSNQSV

-401 RADVV
+401 RADVA
-406 GIEAAHK
+406 GIEAAQK
-413 GLEKAIRVAA
+413 GLERAIRLEA
-423 KDISEKYIAPPHT
+423 KKISEKYIAPPHT

-503 LSNVKQEFEK
+503 LSSVKQEFEK
-513 FGGVLKK
+513 FGGVLQK

-540 VLGRQLRA
+540 VLGRKLRA
-548 VEILPGSAPQAAL
+548 VETLPGSLPQSAL
-561 PFVSP
+561 PLASP
-566 ADLIEDVLDDLDG
+566 ADLFEDVFDDLDSQ
-579 G
+579 